1 MLAINRLNECLRLVH
16 EFVLNVIGEIRARFC
31 LDIK

>member
-1 MLAINRLNECLRLVH
+1 MLAINRLKECLRLVH
-16 EFVLNVIGEIRARFC
+16 EFVLNVTSEIRVRFC